1 MERTTAA
8 KVKTQHELLE
18 SQLAAAL
25 RAIDGGVVAPASRVE
40 RLARSLEL
48 HLTLEEEHYFPERRA
63 SQPNL
68 AAAIDELLVEHAE
81 LRRSL
86 AEAVEQLAG
95 GDQHAASQALNHYA
109 TLFHRHEKRERD
121 LL

>member
-1 MERTTAA
+1 MERTTAN
-8 KVKTQHELLE
+8 KVKTQHQLLE

-25 RAIDGGVVAPASRVE
+25 RAFDGGVAPASRVE

-63 SQPNL
+63 SQPDL
-68 AAAIDELLVEHAE
+68 ADTIDELLVEHAE

-109 TLFHRHEKRERD
+109 AIFHRHEKRERD
-121 LL
+121 VL